1 MPPALKAG
9 EHLIMCKK
17 LRGLI
22 QCVARKISTDGEIW
36 ASMTFPWRLKIGK
49 YSISKFFPNL

>member
-17 LRGLI
+17 LRGLV

-36 ASMTFPWRLKIGK
+36 ASMTFPRRLKIGK
-49 YSISKFFPNL
+49 YSISNL